1 MGTRCNVIINF
12 GDTKVR
18 IYRHWD
24 GYLAMTGQD
33 VFNKIQSATKKD
45 YNSGKDAINI
55 AQLVQSFLIDGNYR
69 LDSEQAGDLEYIYEI
84 NFNDVYQNS
93 KDYNKSNLKSLVLHS
108 RNYGDKWDTEVFYS
122 VDYLSDFDKKISAA
136 VKKIYVDNAA

>member
-1 MGTRCNVIINF
+1 MGTRCNVVINF

-24 GYLAMTGQD
+24 GYLSMTGQD
-33 VFNKIQSATKKD
+33 VFNKIKSATKRD

-69 LDSEQAGDLEYIYEI
+69 LDSEQAGDLQYIYEI

-93 KDYNKSNLKSLVLHS
+93 EDYNKSNLKSLVLHS
-108 RNYGDKWDTEVFYS
+108 RNYGKWDTEVFYS

-136 VKKIYVDNAA
+136 VKQAYIHAAA